1 MDYVLIG
8 IILILLA
15 AVFVLF
21 YKNKQLE
28 SESQQV
34 EFEKKQAIETYEGE
48 IAATIT
54 EHKERQETLKNI
66 EQKKYNDLQVS
77 AAREIEN
84 MRMMKNQLAVQ
95 HSKERSEMQDKHSN
109 EIHMFQKLI
118 ADLREYTKNSAEV
131 NTQEALHYMKQGFVE
146 QGIILDNEFHI
157 MPNVFIRNNRE
168 INDNRIHHLILCKTG
183 IYLLETKEWTGKL
196 IHGVTKENASVYSF
210 MIDEIGKYQ
219 QEVEKEETFECITG
233 EDSLT
238 IQVKNEGNPA
248 YRARGLSHILYN
260 CLKEMQVDIV
270 KESVKPIVYFYNES
284 GKEVLDLSNGET
296 PRLKDREQI
305 VMFFRNEIL
314 TGKVIYT
321 EQELDKIREMISQMN
336 YIEYKVQRD

>member
-8 IILILLA
+8 MILLLLA

-34 EFEKKQAIETYEGE
+34 EFEKKQAIETYENE
-48 IAATIT
+48 IAATVT
-54 EHKERQETLKNI
+54 EHKEQQNTLKNM

-77 AAREIEN
+77 ANRELEN
-84 MRMMKNQLAVQ
+84 MRMMKNQLAMQ

-118 ADLREYTKNSAEV
+118 VDLREYTKNGAEV
-131 NTQEALHYMKQGFVE
+131 NTHETLHYMKRGFIE

-157 MPNVFIRNNRE
+157 MPNVFIRNKRGG
-168 INDNRIHHLILCKTG
+168 NDFRIHHLILCKTG
-183 IYLLETKEWTGKL
+183 IYLLETKKWTGKL
-196 IHGVTKENASVYSF
+196 IHGVTKENASIYSF

-219 QEVEKEETFECITG
+219 QEVEKEETFEYITG

-238 IQVKNEGNPA
+238 IQVKNEGNPV
-248 YRARGLSHILYN
+248 YRAKKLSYILYN
-260 CLKEMQVDIV
+260 FLKEMQVDIV
-270 KESVKPIVYFYNES
+270 KENVKPIVYFYNES
-284 GKEVLDLSNGET
+284 GKEVLDLSEEKT

-305 VMFFRNEIL
+305 VTFFRNEIL

-321 EQELDKIREMISQMN
+321 DQELEKLREIISRMN
-336 YIEYKVQRD
+336 YIMN